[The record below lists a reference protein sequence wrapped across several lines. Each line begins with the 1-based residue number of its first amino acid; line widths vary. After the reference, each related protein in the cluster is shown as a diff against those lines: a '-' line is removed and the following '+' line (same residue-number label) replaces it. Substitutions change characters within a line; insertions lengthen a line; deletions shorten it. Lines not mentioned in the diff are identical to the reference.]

1 MQFYLNIRRWFDWV
15 LSISL
20 SFILYFDML
29 GWNLEN
35 FVYRGDGRVF
45 VSVSTISATLLG
57 FSMASGS
64 FLMTQMKSEEF
75 SLIRNSKGFSQLL
88 EVLSSCLWRLFFLA
102 FSSLISLSI
111 YGSEPKIALIIFV
124 ISALPA
130 ILSLGTLLWSL
141 NAILRL
147 IS

>member
-1 MQFYLNIRRWFDWV
+1 MQAYLNIRNWFDWI

-20 SFILYFDML
+20 SLILYFDVF
-29 GWNLEN
+29 GWNIHN
-35 FVYRGDGRVF
+35 FIYRGDGRVF

-64 FLMTQMKSEEF
+64 FLMTQMKSEEL
-75 SLIRNSKGFSQLL
+75 SLIKNSKGFSQLL
-88 EVLSSCLWRLFFLA
+88 EVLSSCFWRLFYLVIA
-102 FSSLISLSI
+102 SLISLSI
-111 YGSEPKIALIIFV
+111 YGSEPKIALIVFV
-124 ISALPA
+124 ITALPA

-147 IS
+147 TS